1 MYQSSE
7 WEEGGWGGVEE
18 GEEGCRISITRL
30 FRPTSL
36 DATDASSA
44 IGDHPHIFCVS
55 YLIFM
60 FYAAGVGHSLRSR
73 HCTKHDVC
81 TACNPTFRAHP
92 KASRSYSCGRAKT
105 RFQTRMQLSPMFI
118 NAIQSDSMHRNIHKI
133 NWIHTYCIV
142 YRCNAVFYVST
153 VISSF
158 DKGVLKKWDRWM
170 NSSSDSWGLFF
181 RATRRNH
188 TTVQ

>member
-142 YRCNAVFYVST
+142 YRCSVLCFHCDLKLWQR
-153 VISSF
+153 SF
-158 DKGVLKKWDRWM
+158 EKVRQMDEFIFWLVGA
-170 NSSSDSWGLFF
+170 FF
-181 RATRRNH
+181 WATRRNH